1 MKQHLVDIEVELR
14 QYQIEM
20 LEHLIEY
27 PHVATFDEMGIGK
40 TVECIAMDAY
50 RRRSSGIDGFK
61 TLVVAPLT
69 GVIDQWIKEFNKFN
83 PSLKVRRI
91 DAKKRYLLMKEE
103 ADVYVIHPEG
113 LRLMIDELSKYE
125 WHHFIFDEVHKI
137 KNRKTK
143 TFKAAKALGKQVMF
157 KTGASGTPIENR
169 PEEAWAIF
177 NWLYPDNKSRE
188 AVGLAH
194 WTKKLLNSYW
204 RFFTEYTDYYE
215 DPEYGYIKILGAKNT
230 DDFKVRFG
238 PFYIRRLKREV
249 LDLPPK
255 VYQTYEVDL
264 LPKQRRAYD
273 EMKRELVAWVGQNE
287 DQPVIAPIAI
297 AQMIRLQQFT
307 LGYGEL
313 ETVTRHKQDGSTEQV
328 TSLKLNEPSVKL
340 DALIDIISD
349 LGDSQAIVFSTSKQA
364 INMAQERLEKA
375 GYDVSK
381 VTGDVTDAKRT
392 IAIRKFQEGE
402 SQVLV
407 STIRAGGVGMNLQNA
422 SVVIFLDRDWSP
434 AKNQQ
439 AEDRSHRSG
448 QENPVTI
455 IDIQARNT
463 IDQKKHTTLE
473 RKWGWI
479 KAMVGA

>member
-1 MKQHLVDIEVELR
+1 MSNVELALPLR

-20 LEHLIEY
+20 LEHLVHY

-50 RRRSSGIDGFK
+50 RRRESGIEGFR

-69 GVIDQWIKEFNKFN
+69 GVIDQWVSEFNKFS
-83 PSLKVRRI
+83 PELTIRRI
-91 DAKKRYLLMKEE
+91 NPKKRYLLMKEE

-113 LRLMIDELSKYE
+113 LRLMVDELMKYD
-125 WHHFIFDEVHKI
+125 WHHLIFDEVHKI

-143 TFKAAKALGKQVMF
+143 TFKAAKLLGKHVMY

-169 PEEAWAIF
+169 PEEAWSIF
-177 NWLYPDNKSRE
+177 NWLYPDMKSRE

-204 RFFTEYTDYYE
+204 RFFTEYTEYYE

-249 LDLPPK
+249 LDLPEK

-264 LPKQRRAYD
+264 LPKQRKAYD
-273 EMKRELVAWVGQNE
+273 QMKKHLVAWVGENE

-307 LGYGEL
+307 LGYGEIQ
-313 ETVTRHKQDGSTEQV
+313 TVTRHKQDGTKEDVST
-328 TSLKLNEPSVKL
+328 LKLSEPSVKL
-340 DALIDIISD
+340 DALLDILSG

-375 GYDVSK
+375 DYTVSK
-381 VTGDVTDAKRT
+381 VTGDITDAKRT

-455 IDIQARNT
+455 IDIQARKT
-463 IDQKKHTTLE
+463 IDQKKHITLQT
-473 RKWGWI
+473 KWKWI
-479 KAMVGA
+479 KDMVGA